1 MGRYT
6 IIKKYAEMIDK
17 FTNFL
22 EEELKELKSLYFSNS
37 ITLPWLILTVGG
49 NVEDSSHTFNLEK
62 IHHRTFS
69 IRFVFL

>member
-6 IIKKYAEMIDK
+6 IIKKYAETIDK

-22 EEELKELKSLYFSNS
+22 EEELKGLKSLYFSIS
-37 ITLPWLILTVGG
+37 ITLPWLILGEDVKDGG
-49 NVEDSSHTFNLEK
+49 EISIFEK

-69 IRFVFL
+69 ISFVFL